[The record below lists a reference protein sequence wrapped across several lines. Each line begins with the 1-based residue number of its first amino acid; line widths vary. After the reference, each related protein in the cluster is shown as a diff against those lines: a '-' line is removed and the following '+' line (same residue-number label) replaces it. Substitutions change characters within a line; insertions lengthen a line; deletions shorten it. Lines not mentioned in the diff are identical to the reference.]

1 MIKIYIV
8 LLFSCSDA
16 EKVKKCVDENMS
28 KCSDTLKWQVMTM
41 EKLNM
46 MVIGEM
52 CKFDMKVK
60 NQVEKAREMYA
71 ALIEFMTNGKLYLYS
86 CVSVGR
92 GGMCV
97 LHHIQQYCRNLVPVC
112 FINGGNWRKQSIY
125 SK

>member
-1 MIKIYIV
+1 LIKIYIV

-28 KCSDTLKWQVMTM
+28 KCSDTLKWQMMTM

-60 NQVEKAREMYA
+60 NQADY
-71 ALIEFMTNGKLYLYS
+71 
-86 CVSVGR
+86 
-92 GGMCV
+92 
-97 LHHIQQYCRNLVPVC
+97 HHVQLFHGHHLPL
-112 FINGGNWRKQSIY
+112 QSIRTL
-125 SK
+125 

>member
-1 MIKIYIV
+1 
-8 LLFSCSDA
+8 
-16 EKVKKCVDENMS
+16 
-28 KCSDTLKWQVMTM
+28 MTM

-86 CVSVGR
+86 P
-92 GGMCV
+92 
-97 LHHIQQYCRNLVPVC
+97 L
-112 FINGGNWRKQSIY
+112 QSIRTL
-125 SK
+125 

>member
-1 MIKIYIV
+1 
-8 LLFSCSDA
+8 
-16 EKVKKCVDENMS
+16 MS

-86 CVSVGR
+86 CVSVG
-92 GGMCV
+92 GGVCV
-97 LHHIQQYCRNLVPVC
+97 FCIIFNNIAETWCQFVLSMEETGESNR
-112 FINGGNWRKQSIY
+112 SIA
-125 SK
+125 SN